1 MQYEISADGLMALAS
16 DDASDLFGWPVSLLD
31 QMLHVEGLAADGAIW
46 IDEWRRLDAELRA
59 AGPKRFSR
67 RQAEATRQAALEAWL
82 DSFTSGE
89 EADGRMRRLAGRL
102 GAALHGPP
110 DATEL
115 RKRLARIDQ
124 HLAEERDAALR
135 AQSRKHRDLV
145 ARWLDTSARPGGGTG
160 QPPDLARRV
169 RARGRA

>member
-1 MQYEISADGLMALAS
+1 MQYEISTDGLMALAS

-59 AGPKRFSR
+59 AGPKRFAR
-67 RQAEATRQAALEAWL
+67 KQAEATREAALEVWL
-82 DSFTSGE
+82 DSFTSGQD
-89 EADGRMRRLAGRL
+89 ADGRMRRLACRL

-115 RKRLARIDQ
+115 RERLARIDQ
-124 HLAEERDAALR
+124 HLAEERDRTLR
-135 AQSRKHRDLV
+135 AQSRRHRDLV
-145 ARWLDTSARPGGGTG
+145 AQWLEAPGAAGAPTLRTRKVRPGRG
-160 QPPDLARRV
+160 
-169 RARGRA
+169 GRAS